1 MSANA
6 PTGFI
11 NLYLLTKPGAT
22 VSGDS
27 KYTADISLPLKEM
40 YLTRLYTIFI
50 PNLQLSPH
58 EHTMK
63 SSK

>member
-27 KYTADISLPLKEM
+27 KCTAKTYLFLLK
-40 YLTRLYTIFI
+40 
-50 PNLQLSPH
+50 
-58 EHTMK
+58 K
-63 SSK
+63 CV